1 LKRIAVKAD
10 FGGITIT
17 CSVGGGKRVKKK
29 IPWSHLV
36 GRQEAVKHTFESSLC
51 LDDLSIYVAAIRR
64 LRRKQELTQRKKE
77 KPNV

>member
-1 LKRIAVKAD
+1 
-10 FGGITIT
+10 
-17 CSVGGGKRVKKK
+17 VKKK